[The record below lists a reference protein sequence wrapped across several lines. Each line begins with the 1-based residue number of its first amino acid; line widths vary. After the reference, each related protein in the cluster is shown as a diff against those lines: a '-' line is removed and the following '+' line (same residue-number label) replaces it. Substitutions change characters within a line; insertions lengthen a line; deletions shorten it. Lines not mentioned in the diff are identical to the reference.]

1 MNDQELM
8 LLAGK
13 LLQSGA
19 AAARIEK
26 VTHQHDQA
34 WMGKESRER
43 AYRRQQMSFAVA
55 GEFGEKVKEAENL
68 LAPSTHRQGP
78 AQGGG
83 NGGAANPA
91 EIFET
96 DVAKSSGDPFAVADL
111 RRCPLRLRPLVVPNP
126 ET

>member
-55 GEFGEKVKEAENL
+55 GEFGEKVTEAENL
-68 LAPSTHRQGP
+68 LAPSTHRQAP
-78 AQGGG
+78 ARGRRKRR
-83 NGGAANPA
+83 AAHA
-91 EIFET
+91 VELVET
-96 DVAKSSGDPFAVADL
+96 AIAQRSA
-111 RRCPLRLRPLVVPNP
+111 
-126 ET
+126 